1 MIYHFEAVNHEE
13 YGKLK
18 DAIAL
23 ITVLVAGA
31 DENIDH
37 EETEWAEK
45 LTKIRSYANDDTL
58 HEFYKDVGV
67 TFHGDLE
74 QHILSLPADGDKRRE
89 HIEGLLAQLNP
100 VLAKLP
106 NKIGA
111 ALYESYTSFAK
122 HVAKSSGGF
131 LGFGSISANE
141 HKVIGLDVI
150 DPIIFIEEEEEE

>member
-1 MIYHFEAVNHEE
+1 MIYHFEAVNREE

-18 DAIAL
+18 SALAL

-31 DENIDH
+31 DKNIDQ

-58 HEFYKDVGV
+58 HEFYKDLGV
-67 TFHGDLE
+67 TFHDDLIELINKLPGDV
-74 QHILSLPADGDKRRE
+74 DRRRE
-89 HIEGLLAQLNP
+89 AIEEKLGELNP
-100 VLAKLP
+100 IMAKLP
-106 NKIGA
+106 AKIGA
-111 ALYESYTSFAK
+111 LLYDSYVTFAK

-141 HKVIGLDVI
+141 SKVMELDTI
-150 DPIIFIEEEEEE
+150 NLIIYTEEEEE

>member
-1 MIYHFEAVNHEE
+1 MIYHFEAVNREE

-18 DAIAL
+18 GALAL

-31 DENIDH
+31 DKNIDQ

-58 HEFYKDVGV
+58 HEFYKDLGV
-67 TFHGDLE
+67 TFHDDLIELINKLPGDV
-74 QHILSLPADGDKRRE
+74 DRRRE
-89 HIEGLLAQLNP
+89 AIEEKLGELNP
-100 VLAKLP
+100 IIAKLP
-106 NKIGA
+106 AKIGA
-111 ALYESYTSFAK
+111 LLYDSYVTFAK

-141 HKVIGLDVI
+141 SKVMELDTI
-150 DPIIFIEEEEEE
+150 NPIIYTEEEEE

>member
-1 MIYHFEAVNHEE
+1 MIYHFEAVNREE

-18 DAIAL
+18 GALAL

-31 DENIDH
+31 DKNIDQ

-58 HEFYKDVGV
+58 HEFYKDLGV
-67 TFHGDLE
+67 TFHDDLIELINKLPGDV
-74 QHILSLPADGDKRRE
+74 DRRRE
-89 HIEGLLAQLNP
+89 AIEEKLGELNP
-100 VLAKLP
+100 IMAKLP
-106 NKIGA
+106 AKIGA
-111 ALYESYTSFAK
+111 LLYDSYVTFAK

-141 HKVIGLDVI
+141 SKVMELDTI
-150 DPIIFIEEEEEE
+150 NPIIYTEEEEE